1 MRDPAEGLTS
11 ISPAHA
17 KLGGDLGGS
26 RGVKGVTVDSL
37 LLLLP
42 VCFLVVALLLLLLQL
57 GKALEAIHRKN
68 NFFIVGFHLLLL
80 LLFLLLLLRLLQLRC
95 ALLVLSN
102 HLDGDRSRNLK
113 L

>member
-26 RGVKGVTVDSL
+26 RGVKGITVDLL

-68 NFFIVGFHLLLL
+68 NFFIVVFHLLLL
-80 LLFLLLLLRLLQLRC
+80 LLLLLLRLLQLRC
-95 ALLVLSN
+95 TLLVLSN